1 MKKRI
6 LSILL
11 AVCLVMTMFP
21 MTALSLGEDGA
32 ASTEQPTVQYTVLN
46 GSGGFSGE
54 GHENLFDGDIATK
67 WCVTMRG
74 TLFVIFKTDSPV
86 FVSGFD
92 ITTAND
98 NAKETGRNPKNW
110 TLYACNDYLAGGSQP
125 EEGTTA
131 SNDEET
137 TASYGEDPSFIDG
150 GNTGAVDDS
159 SATWV
164 PIYSVTNDTVLQDE
178 NYTTYSYIFEKE
190 TTEYQYFK
198 LEITANQ
205 GANVMQMS
213 EFKLTFCDHVWEET
227 GVPATCT
234 EDGYTDKTCTVC
246 NNSIR
251 TTVPKLGHSY
261 LDGSNI
267 CARCGQEL
275 SYTFDIRQGRIII
288 TSDEN
293 NPGKIKIKFGSQIM
307 ENVDPANVITVTG
320 STTEN
325 ELNINT
331 DIPVTIKAKDLTID
345 RTGDAFT
352 YALSVGGVDNRGQV
366 TLILE
371 GTNLLVAGAEKAGV
385 CVGVGRTLIIE
396 GDGTLDAV
404 GGNGG
409 AGIGSELL
417 DNCGTI
423 IINSGTVTATGNDGG
438 SGIGGGRNYGGTTG
452 GGGTV
457 IINGGTVTA
466 NGQNL
471 GSDIGSG
478 QDKTTTGICI
488 ILGGTVTATNG
499 KFGTNAGIKVNEDGT
514 LEVYGDLTLPADI
527 TIPEGKTLVIP
538 SGTTLT
544 VPEGVTLTNNGTII
558 NNNGFTNNGTVINN
572 GTFINNGNLVEKNHN
587 YTNGFCICGEYE
599 LAEEKDGVYQIK
611 NAGNLCWFANYV
623 NSGHNTVNAVLTND
637 IDFGGRNFIAI
648 GTSIHPYKGTFDGCG
663 YKITVNQSGSS
674 DVAVFGIV
682 QACTIKNLTVTGT
695 IETAVKYA
703 AGIAMEVKIS
713 SGAATTVENCV
724 SDVTI
729 NSTLEGD
736 GTHGGLV
743 GIANG
748 DININNCAFTGA
760 INGSATYNCAGVVGW
775 SQSTTTVNNSYVSA
789 TFGVGTSGGDIIS
802 RKTTGNIN
810 VTNFYYLNPLNT
822 VSASGVTRATE
833 AQFAS
838 GEIAYRLNSGV
849 TDGTQSWYQTI
860 GSDSTPIPNNTHG
873 AVYYGYS
880 GCNLLY
886 ANVPLADTLQ
896 HDFVNGFCTNCGKYE
911 AAELKDGVYQI
922 KNAGN
927 LFWFAALVNG
937 DSTHADFD
945 AQNTSASAVLTED
958 IDLENREWKPIMNFA
973 GSFDGQGHTV
983 SNFKITSTTS
993 YSGFFGSANGTVMN
1007 FTLKGEITLSA
1018 AGERIGSIVGSADG
1032 ATVRNV
1038 ASYVNISNTAVAL
1051 KHVGGIVGSILTKET
1066 VVDKCIYY
1074 GNLNVQNSSDCI
1086 GGVVGYTSDGGR
1098 ISNCANFG
1106 TVNASKDGA
1115 YVGGVLGYVNNTK
1128 AMVKNCYNYGSVSN
1142 GSNSTYCGAVIGWA
1156 KSYTTGN
1163 LANNYYLDTSSSR
1176 GFGSA
1181 SNSGATATAKTSV
1194 QFESGEVAY
1203 LLNNGVT
1210 DGTQSWYQTIG
1221 TDGYPVLDNTRGTVY
1236 LIAVYS
1242 GCVNNPGEPADAYA
1256 NTPESVYGDHTYDNG
1271 FCTMCD
1277 ACEPAELID
1286 GVYQIKNA
1294 GNLYW
1299 FAALVNGTLKDGTA
1313 QNASADAVLVNDII
1327 VNTNIANE
1335 DGVFGGKS
1343 WTPIGEYPTRYTGIF
1358 DGQNHTVSGLYFND
1372 SGVNNIGLFGTLGT
1386 NGKISNVGVVDS
1398 LFFGGARVG
1407 GICGAKYG
1415 TVENCYNTSNINGT
1429 DFVGGICGNN
1439 YGGDIRNC
1447 YNTGV
1452 VSATGNYI
1460 GGICGILNKGTIEKC
1475 YNIGLLSS
1483 SEAFYIGNICGFV
1496 GNNGTISECYFDTAK
1511 CDINAVGLSSGKV
1524 SNTESKT
1531 AEEFASGEITFVLND
1546 NVTDGTQS
1554 WYQTLGTDDY
1564 PVLDNTHGTVYCNVT
1579 YSGCIGNPG
1588 EPVSSAYENTEK
1600 SYYADHTYDN
1610 GFCTIGGEYKPAEL
1624 IDGVYQIKN
1633 AGNLYWFAALVNGT
1647 LTDGTAQ
1654 NLSANA
1660 VLVNDITVNTGV
1672 LNADGTLASDTSS
1685 FKVWTPIGNSSSN
1698 AYTGTF
1704 DGQNHTVSGLYFNDS
1719 SANKI
1724 GLFGNLGSSGK
1735 ISNVGVVDSYFCGRM
1750 RVGGVCGEAYS
1761 TVENCYSASNI
1772 NGTDFVGGICG
1783 NNYGGDIRN
1792 CYNTGVVSATGNYI
1806 GGICGI
1812 LNKGTIEKCY
1822 NIGLLSASEASYIGN
1837 ICGFV
1842 GSNGTISEC
1851 YFDAAKCD
1859 KNAVGRNNGTVEKT
1873 EGKTT
1878 TQFESG
1884 EVAYL
1889 LNRGVT
1895 NGTQKWY
1902 QTIGTDGAPVLD
1914 NTHGTVYFNATY
1926 PGCAGNPGEPETAEY
1941 SNTEKGIIYADHIYE
1956 NGFCTVCGGYEAAEL
1971 KDGVYQIKNAGNLY
1985 WFAALVNGTL
1995 TDGTAQNLSA
2005 KAVLVNDITVNTGV
2019 LNADGTLASDTSGF
2033 RVWTP
2038 IVGNSYPNNY
2048 AGTFD
2053 GQNHTVSGL
2062 YFNDSGVNNI
2072 GLFGHLGSSGK
2083 ISNVGVVDSYF
2094 CGYQFVGGVCGAK
2107 YGAMENCY
2115 SASTVS
2121 GTESVGGV
2129 CGNNFNG
2136 KLLNCYNTGAVIGT
2150 GWYIGGV
2157 CGIVNN
2163 GGTIQN
2169 CYSTG
2174 TVGGSSDSS
2183 VGGVCGMN
2191 NRSSTISNCYFDSS
2205 KCDKN
2210 AVGLHN
2216 NGTVEKTEG
2225 KTTTQFESGEVAYL
2239 LNNSVSD
2246 GTQKWYQTIG
2256 TDGAPV
2262 LDNTHGTVY
2271 YGYSDCNGSER
2282 IYTNDPL
2289 YDTTEHS
2296 VVNGFCTKCGEYEAA
2311 ELIDGVYQIKNAG
2324 NLYWFAALVNGT
2336 LTDGTAQNLSAN
2348 AVLVND
2354 ITVNTGVLNADGTL
2368 VSDISG
2374 FKVWTPIMGNSYPDY
2389 YAGTFDGQNH
2399 TVSGLYF
2406 NDSSVLRI
2414 GLFGV
2419 LGTNGK
2425 VYNVGVVDSYFCG
2438 YQLVGGVCGAK
2449 YGAVENCYSA
2459 STVSGTDS
2467 VGGVCGNNFYGSLLN
2482 CYNTGAVIG
2491 TRYYVGG
2498 VCGILNEGKIENC
2511 YSTGT
2516 VSGSSEPSVGAVC
2529 GLSFDTITNCY
2540 FDSSKCDKNAVGR
2553 NKGTV
2558 EKTEGKTAEQFASGE
2573 VAYLLN
2579 RGVTNGTQKWYQTI
2593 GEDSLPTLNNTRD
2606 TVYGGYG
2613 YCGSSERIYI
2623 NTPITETRPD
2633 HSYTD
2638 GVCDMCGAEKSI
2650 VIVEADLHAEGLV
2663 LGVNT
2668 ASDCIA
2674 ELNTSDMYVAIKNIN
2689 GVALTDTDLVGTG
2702 ATITFYDRTTNA
2714 EIKTVTVV
2722 LYGDVNGDGLVDST
2736 DKDTVMMKTVGAA
2749 EIENVWFSLAAD
2761 ANGDGVV
2768 DAFDAALINLQTAND
2783 YSISQKH

>member
-1792 CYNTGVVSATGNYI
+1792 CYNTGVVSGTGNDI

>member
-21 MTALSLGEDGA
+21 MTALSLEEGSGA
-32 ASTEQPTVQYTVLN
+32 AVQYTVLE
-46 GSGGFSGE
+46 GSGGFAEE
-54 GHENLFDGDIATK
+54 GHEYLFDGNISTK

-74 TLFVIFKTDSPV
+74 TLYVIFKTDSPV
-86 FVSGFD
+86 FVSGYD

-98 NAKETGRNPKNW
+98 NAEETGRNPKNW
-110 TLYACNDYLAGGSQP
+110 TLYGCNDYTAGEIGPADDGNVEST
-125 EEGTTA
+125 GTW
-131 SNDEET
+131 E
-137 TASYGEDPSFIDG
+137 
-150 GNTGAVDDS
+150 
-159 SATWV
+159 
-164 PIYSVTNDTVLQDE
+164 PIHSVTDDTVLQDE

-190 TTEYQYFK
+190 TTAYQYFK

-213 EFKLTFCDHVWEET
+213 EFELTFCDHEW
-227 GVPATCT
+227 GSGSQSPATCT
-234 EDGYTDKTCTVC
+234 EDGYKVDTCMHCGNTAE
-246 NNSIR
+246 
-251 TTVPKLGHSY
+251 TFLPKLGHSY
-261 LDGSNI
+261 PDGSDI
-267 CARCGQEL
+267 CERCGQEL
-275 SYTFDIRQGRIII
+275 SYTFDIGQGRIII

-307 ENVDPANVITVTG
+307 ENVDPAKVITVTG

-331 DIPVTIKAKDLTID
+331 DIPVTIKAKNLTID

-371 GTNLLVAGAEKAGV
+371 GTNLLVAGAEKAGA

-457 IINGGTVTA
+457 IINGGTVMA

-471 GSDIGSG
+471 GSDIGGG
-478 QDKTTTGICI
+478 QDNTTTGICI

-527 TIPEGKTLVIP
+527 TIPEGKTLIIP
-538 SGTTLT
+538 EGVTLT
-544 VPEGVTLTNNGTII
+544 VPEGITLTNNGTII

-572 GTFINNGNLVEKNHN
+572 GTFINNGNLDETNHN

-599 LAEEKDGVYQIK
+599 IAEEKDGVYQIK

-648 GTSIHPYKGTFDGCG
+648 GTSSNPYQGTFDGCG
-663 YKITVNQSGSS
+663 YKITVIQSGSS

-748 DININNCAFTGA
+748 NININNCAFTGA

-802 RKTTGNIN
+802 RKTTGKVN

-822 VSASGVTRATE
+822 VSASGVTRATA

-896 HDFVNGFCTNCGKYE
+896 HDFVNGFCSICGKYE

-958 IDLENREWKPIMNFA
+958 IDLENREWKPIMDFA

-983 SNFKITSTTS
+983 SNFKITSTTN

-1018 AGERIGSIVGSADG
+1018 AGEKIGSIVGSADG

-1051 KHVGGIVGSILTKET
+1051 QHVGGIVGSILTKET

-1074 GNLNVQNSSDCI
+1074 GNLNIQNSHDCI

-1106 TVNASKDGA
+1106 TVNASKNGA

-1163 LANNYYLDTSSSR
+1163 LANNYYLDTSSSL

-1181 SNSGATATAKTSV
+1181 SNSGAKATAKTSV

-1210 DGTQSWYQTIG
+1210 DGTQGWYQTLG

-1277 ACEPAELID
+1277 EYEPAELID

-1327 VNTNIANE
+1327 VNTNIVNE
-1335 DGVFGGKS
+1335 DGVLGGKS

-1452 VSATGNYI
+1452 VSGTGNYI

-1483 SEAFYIGNICGFV
+1483 SEASYIGNICGFV
-1496 GNNGTISECYFDTAK
+1496 GNNGTISECYFDTGK
-1511 CDINAVGLSSGKV
+1511 CDENAVGLSSGKV

-1531 AEEFASGEITFVLND
+1531 AEEFASGEITSVLND

-1564 PVLDNTHGTVYCNVT
+1564 PVLDNTHGTVYCNIT
-1579 YSGCIGNPG
+1579 YSGCSGNPG
-1588 EPVSSAYENTEK
+1588 EPLSCAYTNTDI

-1610 GFCTIGGEYKPAEL
+1610 GFCSACGSYAPAEL
-1624 IDGVYQIKN
+1624 KDGVYQIKN

-1672 LNADGTLASDTSS
+1672 LNADGTLASDTSA
-1685 FKVWTPIGNSSSN
+1685 FK
-1698 AYTGTF
+1698 A
-1704 DGQNHTVSGLYFNDS
+1704 
-1719 SANKI
+1719 
-1724 GLFGNLGSSGK
+1724 
-1735 ISNVGVVDSYFCGRM
+1735 
-1750 RVGGVCGEAYS
+1750 
-1761 TVENCYSASNI
+1761 
-1772 NGTDFVGGICG
+1772 
-1783 NNYGGDIRN
+1783 
-1792 CYNTGVVSATGNYI
+1792 
-1806 GGICGI
+1806 
-1812 LNKGTIEKCY
+1812 
-1822 NIGLLSASEASYIGN
+1822 
-1837 ICGFV
+1837 
-1842 GSNGTISEC
+1842 
-1851 YFDAAKCD
+1851 
-1859 KNAVGRNNGTVEKT
+1859 
-1873 EGKTT
+1873 
-1878 TQFESG
+1878 
-1884 EVAYL
+1884 
-1889 LNRGVT
+1889 
-1895 NGTQKWY
+1895 
-1902 QTIGTDGAPVLD
+1902 
-1914 NTHGTVYFNATY
+1914 
-1926 PGCAGNPGEPETAEY
+1926 
-1941 SNTEKGIIYADHIYE
+1941 
-1956 NGFCTVCGGYEAAEL
+1956 
-1971 KDGVYQIKNAGNLY
+1971 
-1985 WFAALVNGTL
+1985 
-1995 TDGTAQNLSA
+1995 
-2005 KAVLVNDITVNTGV
+2005 
-2019 LNADGTLASDTSGF
+2019 
-2033 RVWTP
+2033 WTP

-2062 YFNDSGVNNI
+2062 YFNDSSANKI

-2191 NRSSTISNCYFDSS
+2191 NRGGTISNCYFDSS

-2239 LNNSVSD
+2239 LNRGVTN

-2256 TDGAPV
+2256 EDSLPT
-2262 LDNTHGTVY
+2262 LNNTHGTVY

-2368 VSDISG
+2368 ASDTSG
-2374 FKVWTPIMGNSYPDY
+2374 FRVWTPIKGNGYPDY
-2389 YAGTFDGQNH
+2389 YEGTFDGQNH

-2406 NDSSVLRI
+2406 NDSGVMSI
-2414 GLFGV
+2414 GLFGA
-2419 LGTNGK
+2419 LDTKGK
-2425 VYNVGVVDSYFCG
+2425 ISNVGVVDSYFCG
-2438 YQLVGGVCGAK
+2438 YEVVGGVCGAK

-2467 VGGVCGNNFYGSLLN
+2467 VGGVCGNNYYGDIKN

-2491 TRYYVGG
+2491 TRYYIGG

-2516 VSGSSEPSVGAVC
+2516 VSGSSEPSVGGVC

-2593 GEDSLPTLNNTRD
+2593 GEDSLPTLNNTRG

-2650 VIVEADLHAEGLV
+2650 VIIEADLHAEGLV
-2663 LGVNT
+2663 LGANT

-2689 GVALTDTDLVGTG
+2689 GVAITDTDLVGTG
-2702 ATITFYDRTTNA
+2702 ATITYYNRTTNA

-2722 LYGDVNGDGLVDST
+2722 LYGDVNGDGLCDADDYTILKNAANANAKLDNKWLAMAADVTRDGAYDAYDAMAVDLSINGYT
-2736 DKDTVMMKTVGAA
+2736 EIAQKTVA
-2749 EIENVWFSLAAD
+2749 
-2761 ANGDGVV
+2761 
-2768 DAFDAALINLQTAND
+2768 
-2783 YSISQKH
+2783 

>member
-32 ASTEQPTVQYTVLN
+32 ASTEQPTVRYTVLN

-54 GHENLFDGDIATK
+54 GHANLFDGDVTTK

-98 NAKETGRNPKNW
+98 NAEETGRNPKNW

-164 PIYSVTNDTVLQDE
+164 PIYSVTNDTVLQDV
-178 NYTTYSYIFEKE
+178 NYTEYSYIFEKE
-190 TTEYQYFK
+190 TTAYQYFK

-205 GANVMQMS
+205 GADVMQMS
-213 EFKLTFCDHVWEET
+213 EFTLTFCDHVWEET

-307 ENVDPANVITVTG
+307 ENVDPANVLTVTG

-345 RTGDAFT
+345 RTGDDFT

-471 GSDIGSG
+471 GSDIGG
-478 QDKTTTGICI
+478 GEGNTTTGICI

-527 TIPEGKTLVIP
+527 TIPEGKTLIIP

-572 GTFINNGNLVEKNHN
+572 GTFTNNGNLVEKNHN
-587 YTNGFCICGEYE
+587 YTNGFCICGECE

-648 GTSIHPYKGTFDGCG
+648 GTSSNPYQGTFDGCG

-729 NSTLEGD
+729 NSTVEGD

-775 SQSTTTVNNSYVSA
+775 SQSTTTVSNSYVSA

-802 RKTTGNIN
+802 RKTTGIIN

-896 HDFVNGFCTNCGKYE
+896 HDFVNGFCTICGKYE

-958 IDLENREWKPIMNFA
+958 IDLENREWNPIMNFA

-1106 TVNASKDGA
+1106 TVNASKSGA

-1156 KSYTTGN
+1156 KSYTAKN
-1163 LANNYYLDTSSSR
+1163 LADNYYLDTSCSL
-1176 GFGSA
+1176 GFGGE
-1181 SNSGATATAKTSV
+1181 SNSGAKATAKTSV

-1256 NTPESVYGDHTYDNG
+1256 NTPESVFGDHTYDNG

-1496 GNNGTISECYFDTAK
+1496 GNNGTISECYFDTDK

-1531 AEEFASGEITFVLND
+1531 AEEFASGEITSVLND

-1564 PVLDNTHGTVYCNVT
+1564 PVLDNTHGTVYCNIT
-1579 YSGCIGNPG
+1579 YSGCSGNPG

-1610 GFCTIGGEYKPAEL
+1610 GFCTKCGEYKAAEL

-1672 LNADGTLASDTSS
+1672 LNADGTLASDTSG
-1685 FKVWTPIGNSSSN
+1685 FK
-1698 AYTGTF
+1698 A
-1704 DGQNHTVSGLYFNDS
+1704 
-1719 SANKI
+1719 
-1724 GLFGNLGSSGK
+1724 
-1735 ISNVGVVDSYFCGRM
+1735 
-1750 RVGGVCGEAYS
+1750 
-1761 TVENCYSASNI
+1761 
-1772 NGTDFVGGICG
+1772 
-1783 NNYGGDIRN
+1783 
-1792 CYNTGVVSATGNYI
+1792 
-1806 GGICGI
+1806 
-1812 LNKGTIEKCY
+1812 
-1822 NIGLLSASEASYIGN
+1822 
-1837 ICGFV
+1837 
-1842 GSNGTISEC
+1842 
-1851 YFDAAKCD
+1851 
-1859 KNAVGRNNGTVEKT
+1859 
-1873 EGKTT
+1873 
-1878 TQFESG
+1878 
-1884 EVAYL
+1884 
-1889 LNRGVT
+1889 
-1895 NGTQKWY
+1895 
-1902 QTIGTDGAPVLD
+1902 
-1914 NTHGTVYFNATY
+1914 
-1926 PGCAGNPGEPETAEY
+1926 
-1941 SNTEKGIIYADHIYE
+1941 
-1956 NGFCTVCGGYEAAEL
+1956 
-1971 KDGVYQIKNAGNLY
+1971 
-1985 WFAALVNGTL
+1985 
-1995 TDGTAQNLSA
+1995 
-2005 KAVLVNDITVNTGV
+2005 
-2019 LNADGTLASDTSGF
+2019 
-2033 RVWTP
+2033 WTP

-2062 YFNDSGVNNI
+2062 YFNDSSANKI

-2083 ISNVGVVDSYF
+2083 VSNVGVIDSYF
-2094 CGYQFVGGVCGAK
+2094 CGHQFVGGVCGAK

-2183 VGGVCGMN
+2183 VGAVCGMN
-2191 NRSSTISNCYFDSS
+2191 NRSGTISNCYFDSS
-2205 KCDKN
+2205 KCEKS
-2210 AVGLHN
+2210 AVGLNN

-2256 TDGAPV
+2256 EDSLPT
-2262 LDNTHGTVY
+2262 LNNTHGTVY

-2336 LTDGTAQNLSAN
+2336 LTDGTAQNLTAN

-2368 VSDISG
+2368 VSDTSG

-2467 VGGVCGNNFYGSLLN
+2467 VGGVCGNNFYGDIKN

-2540 FDSSKCDKNAVGR
+2540 FDSSKCDKIAVGR

-2593 GEDSLPTLNNTRD
+2593 GEDSLPTLNNTRG

-2650 VIVEADLHAEGLV
+2650 VIIEADLHAEGLI
-2663 LGVNT
+2663 LGANT

-2702 ATITFYDRTTNA
+2702 ATITYYNRTTNA

>member
-32 ASTEQPTVQYTVLN
+32 ASTEQPTVQYTVLE

-178 NYTTYSYIFEKE
+178 NYTEYSYIFEKE

-261 LDGSNI
+261 PAGSDI
-267 CARCGQEL
+267 CARCGQEF
-275 SYTFDIRQGRIII
+275 SYTFDISQGRIII

-307 ENVDPANVITVTG
+307 ENVDPAKVITVTG
-320 STTEN
+320 STIEN

-345 RTGDAFT
+345 RTGDDFT

-396 GDGTLDAV
+396 GKGKLDAV

-471 GSDIGSG
+471 GSDIGRG

-527 TIPEGKTLVIP
+527 TIPEGKTLIIP
-538 SGTTLT
+538 EGATLT
-544 VPEGVTLTNNGTII
+544 VPEGITLTNNGTII

-572 GTFINNGNLVEKNHN
+572 GTFTNNGNLVETNHN

-599 LAEEKDGVYQIK
+599 IAEEKDGVYQIK

-623 NSGHNTVNAVLTND
+623 KSGHNTVNAVLTND

-648 GTSIHPYKGTFDGCG
+648 GTNINPYKGTFDGCG

-703 AGIAMEVKIS
+703 AGIAMEVKSS

-789 TFGVGTSGGDIIS
+789 TFGVGTAGGDIIS

-880 GCNLLY
+880 GCKLLY
-886 ANVPLADTLQ
+886 ANVPLADTVQ
-896 HDFVNGFCTNCGKYE
+896 HNFVNGICTNCGKYE

-927 LFWFAALVNG
+927 LFWFADLVNG

-983 SNFKITSTTS
+983 SNFKITSTTN

-1074 GNLNVQNSSDCI
+1074 GNLNIQNSSDCI

-1106 TVNASKDGA
+1106 TVNASKSDA

-1156 KSYTTGN
+1156 KSYTAGN
-1163 LANNYYLDTSSSR
+1163 LADNYYLDTSSSL

-1181 SNSGATATAKTSV
+1181 SNTGATATAKTSI

-1236 LIAVYS
+1236 LIAVYP

-1327 VNTNIANE
+1327 VNTNIVNE

-1452 VSATGNYI
+1452 ISATGNYI

-1496 GNNGTISECYFDTAK
+1496 GSNGTISECYFDAAK

-1531 AEEFASGEITFVLND
+1531 AEEFASGEITFVLNG

-1564 PVLDNTHGTVYCNVT
+1564 PVLDNTHGTVYCNIT
-1579 YSGCIGNPG
+1579 YSGCSGNPG

-1600 SYYADHTYDN
+1600 SY
-1610 GFCTIGGEYKPAEL
+1610 
-1624 IDGVYQIKN
+1624 
-1633 AGNLYWFAALVNGT
+1633 
-1647 LTDGTAQ
+1647 
-1654 NLSANA
+1654 
-1660 VLVNDITVNTGV
+1660 
-1672 LNADGTLASDTSS
+1672 
-1685 FKVWTPIGNSSSN
+1685 
-1698 AYTGTF
+1698 
-1704 DGQNHTVSGLYFNDS
+1704 
-1719 SANKI
+1719 
-1724 GLFGNLGSSGK
+1724 
-1735 ISNVGVVDSYFCGRM
+1735 
-1750 RVGGVCGEAYS
+1750 
-1761 TVENCYSASNI
+1761 
-1772 NGTDFVGGICG
+1772 
-1783 NNYGGDIRN
+1783 
-1792 CYNTGVVSATGNYI
+1792 
-1806 GGICGI
+1806 
-1812 LNKGTIEKCY
+1812 
-1822 NIGLLSASEASYIGN
+1822 
-1837 ICGFV
+1837 
-1842 GSNGTISEC
+1842 
-1851 YFDAAKCD
+1851 
-1859 KNAVGRNNGTVEKT
+1859 
-1873 EGKTT
+1873 
-1878 TQFESG
+1878 
-1884 EVAYL
+1884 
-1889 LNRGVT
+1889 
-1895 NGTQKWY
+1895 
-1902 QTIGTDGAPVLD
+1902 
-1914 NTHGTVYFNATY
+1914 
-1926 PGCAGNPGEPETAEY
+1926 
-1941 SNTEKGIIYADHIYE
+1941 YADHIYE

-2368 VSDISG
+2368 VSDTSG

-2650 VIVEADLHAEGLV
+2650 VIVEADMHAEGLV

-2674 ELNTSDMYVAIKNIN
+2674 ELNTSDMYVEIKNIN

-2702 ATITFYDRTTNA
+2702 ATITYYNRTTNA

-2722 LYGDVNGDGLVDST
+2722 LYGDVNGDGLVNST

-2768 DAFDAALINLQTAND
+2768 DAFDAALINLQAAND
-2783 YSISQKH
+2783 YAISQKH

>member
-21 MTALSLGEDGA
+21 MTALSLEEGSGTA
-32 ASTEQPTVQYTVLN
+32 VQYTVLE
-46 GSGGFSGE
+46 GSGGFAGE
-54 GHENLFDGDIATK
+54 EHTKLFDGNTSTK
-67 WCVTMRG
+67 WCVNMSG
-74 TLFVIFKTDSPV
+74 KLYVIFKTDSPV
-86 FVSGFD
+86 LVSGYD

-98 NAKETGRNPKNW
+98 NANETGRNPKNW
-110 TLYACNDYLAGGSQP
+110 TLYGCNDYTAGEIGPGDDGSSNNV
-125 EEGTTA
+125 ESTGTWT
-131 SNDEET
+131 
-137 TASYGEDPSFIDG
+137 
-150 GNTGAVDDS
+150 
-159 SATWV
+159 
-164 PIYSVTNDTVLQDE
+164 PIHSVTDDTVLHDE

-190 TTEYQYFK
+190 TTAYQYFK

-213 EFKLTFCDHVWEET
+213 EFELTFCDHEW
-227 GVPATCT
+227 GSGSQSPATCT
-234 EDGYTDKTCTVC
+234 EDGYKVDTCMHCGNTAK
-246 NNSIR
+246 IIL
-251 TTVPKLGHSY
+251 PKLGHSY
-261 LDGSNI
+261 PAGSNI
-267 CARCGQEL
+267 CERCGQEL
-275 SYTFDIRQGRIII
+275 SYTFDIGQGRIII

-307 ENVDPANVITVTG
+307 ENVDPAKVITVTG

-331 DIPVTIKAKDLTID
+331 DIPVTIKAKNLTID
-345 RTGDAFT
+345 RTGDNYT

-371 GTNLLVAGAEKAGV
+371 GTNTLKAGAEKAGV

-396 GDGTLDAV
+396 GNGTLNAV

-471 GSDIGSG
+471 GSDIGRG
-478 QDKTTTGICI
+478 QGNTTTGVCI
-488 ILGGTVTATNG
+488 ILGGTVTAING

-527 TIPEGKTLVIP
+527 TIPEGKTLIIP
-538 SGTTLT
+538 EGATLT
-544 VPEGVTLTNNGTII
+544 VPEGITLTNNGTII

-572 GTFINNGNLVEKNHN
+572 GTFINNGNLVETNHN

-648 GTSIHPYKGTFDGCG
+648 GTSNNPYQGTFDGCG

-682 QACTIKNLTVTGT
+682 QACTIKNLTVAGT

-703 AGIAMEVKIS
+703 AGIAMEVKSS

-748 DININNCAFTGA
+748 NININNCAFTGA

-775 SQSTTTVNNSYVSA
+775 TQGTTTVNNSYVSA
-789 TFGVGTSGGDIIS
+789 TFGVSTSGGDIIS
-802 RKTTGNIN
+802 RKTTGKVN

-822 VSASGVTRATE
+822 VSASGVTRATA

-886 ANVPLADTLQ
+886 ANVPLADTVQ
-896 HDFVNGFCTNCGKYE
+896 HDFVNGFCSICGKYE
-911 AAELKDGVYQI
+911 AAELIDGVYQI

-1051 KHVGGIVGSILTKET
+1051 QHVGGIVGSIQTKET

-1106 TVNASKDGA
+1106 TVNASKSGA
-1115 YVGGVLGYVNNTK
+1115 YVGGILGYVNNTK

-1156 KSYTTGN
+1156 KSYTAGN
-1163 LANNYYLDTSSSR
+1163 LADNYYLDTSSSR

-1181 SNSGATATAKTSV
+1181 SNSGAKATAKTSV

-1210 DGTQSWYQTIG
+1210 DGTQSWCQTLG
-1221 TDGYPVLDNTRGTVY
+1221 TDDYPVLDNTRSTVY
-1236 LIAVYS
+1236 LIAVYP
-1242 GCVNNPGEPADAYA
+1242 GCVNTPGEPAYAYA

-1277 ACEPAELID
+1277 EYEPAELID

-1335 DGVFGGKS
+1335 DGVLGGKS

-1452 VSATGNYI
+1452 VSGTGNYI

-1496 GNNGTISECYFDTAK
+1496 GSNGTISECYFDTAK
-1511 CDINAVGLSSGKV
+1511 CDKNAVGLSSGKV

-1531 AEEFASGEITFVLND
+1531 AEEFASGEITSVLNS

-1554 WYQTLGTDDY
+1554 WYQTLGTDAY

-1579 YSGCIGNPG
+1579 YSGCSGNPG
-1588 EPVSSAYENTEK
+1588 EPLSCAYTNTDI

-1610 GFCTIGGEYKPAEL
+1610 GFCSACGSYAPAEL
-1624 IDGVYQIKN
+1624 KDGVYQIKN

-1672 LNADGTLASDTSS
+1672 LNADGTLASDTSG
-1685 FKVWTPIGNSSSN
+1685 FK
-1698 AYTGTF
+1698 A
-1704 DGQNHTVSGLYFNDS
+1704 
-1719 SANKI
+1719 
-1724 GLFGNLGSSGK
+1724 
-1735 ISNVGVVDSYFCGRM
+1735 
-1750 RVGGVCGEAYS
+1750 
-1761 TVENCYSASNI
+1761 
-1772 NGTDFVGGICG
+1772 
-1783 NNYGGDIRN
+1783 
-1792 CYNTGVVSATGNYI
+1792 
-1806 GGICGI
+1806 
-1812 LNKGTIEKCY
+1812 
-1822 NIGLLSASEASYIGN
+1822 
-1837 ICGFV
+1837 
-1842 GSNGTISEC
+1842 
-1851 YFDAAKCD
+1851 
-1859 KNAVGRNNGTVEKT
+1859 
-1873 EGKTT
+1873 
-1878 TQFESG
+1878 
-1884 EVAYL
+1884 
-1889 LNRGVT
+1889 
-1895 NGTQKWY
+1895 
-1902 QTIGTDGAPVLD
+1902 
-1914 NTHGTVYFNATY
+1914 
-1926 PGCAGNPGEPETAEY
+1926 
-1941 SNTEKGIIYADHIYE
+1941 
-1956 NGFCTVCGGYEAAEL
+1956 
-1971 KDGVYQIKNAGNLY
+1971 
-1985 WFAALVNGTL
+1985 
-1995 TDGTAQNLSA
+1995 
-2005 KAVLVNDITVNTGV
+2005 
-2019 LNADGTLASDTSGF
+2019 
-2033 RVWTP
+2033 WTP

-2048 AGTFD
+2048 AGSFD

-2072 GLFGHLGSSGK
+2072 GLFGGLGSSGK

-2183 VGGVCGMN
+2183 VGAVCGMN
-2191 NRSSTISNCYFDSS
+2191 NRRGTISNCYFDSS

-2210 AVGLHN
+2210 AVGLNN

-2368 VSDISG
+2368 ASDTSG
-2374 FKVWTPIMGNSYPDY
+2374 FRVWTPIVGNSYPDY

-2491 TRYYVGG
+2491 TRYYIGG

-2516 VSGSSEPSVGAVC
+2516 VSGSSEPSVGGVC

-2540 FDSSKCDKNAVGR
+2540 FDSSKCEKIAVGR

-2650 VIVEADLHAEGLV
+2650 VIIEADLHAEGLV
-2663 LGVNT
+2663 LGANT

-2674 ELNTSDMYVAIKNIN
+2674 ELNTSEMYVEIKNMN

-2722 LYGDVNGDGLVDST
+2722 LYGDVNGDGLCDADDYTILKNAANANAKLDNQWLAMAADVTRDGAYDAYDAMAVDLSIKGYT
-2736 DKDTVMMKTVGAA
+2736 EIAQKTVA
-2749 EIENVWFSLAAD
+2749 
-2761 ANGDGVV
+2761 
-2768 DAFDAALINLQTAND
+2768 
-2783 YSISQKH
+2783 

>member
-32 ASTEQPTVQYTVLN
+32 ASTEQPTVQYTVLE

-164 PIYSVTNDTVLQDE
+164 PIYSVTDDTVLQDV
-178 NYTTYSYIFEKE
+178 NYTKYSYIFEKE
-190 TTEYQYFK
+190 TTAYQYFK

-261 LDGSNI
+261 PDGSNI
-267 CARCGQEL
+267 CERCGQERSL
-275 SYTFDIRQGRIII
+275 TFDISQGRIII

-293 NPGKIKIKFGSQIM
+293 NPGKIKIKFGSQIT

-325 ELNINT
+325 EININT
-331 DIPVTIKAKDLTID
+331 DIPVTIKAKNLTID
-345 RTGDAFT
+345 RTGNKYT
-352 YALSVGGVDNRGQV
+352 YALSVGGVDKRGQV

-371 GTNLLVAGAEKAGV
+371 GKNLLVAGAEKAGV

-396 GDGTLDAV
+396 GNGKLEAV

-438 SGIGGGRNYGGTTG
+438 SGIGGGKRYGNTNTG

-471 GSDIGSG
+471 GSDIGRG
-478 QDKTTTGICI
+478 QGNTTTGICI

-527 TIPEGKTLVIP
+527 TIPEGKTLIIP
-538 SGTTLT
+538 EGVTLT
-544 VPEGVTLTNNGTII
+544 VPEGITLTNNGTII

-572 GTFINNGNLVEKNHN
+572 GTFINNGNLVETNHN
-587 YTNGFCICGEYE
+587 YTNGFCICGEIEIAE
-599 LAEEKDGVYQIK
+599 LKDGVYQIK
-611 NAGNLCWFANYV
+611 NAGNLYWFANYV
-623 NSGHNTVNAVLTND
+623 KSGHNTVNAVLTND

-648 GTSIHPYKGTFDGCG
+648 GTNINPYQGTFDGCG

-896 HDFVNGFCTNCGKYE
+896 HDFVNGFCSICGKYE

-1106 TVNASKDGA
+1106 TVNASKSDA
-1115 YVGGVLGYVNNTK
+1115 FVGGVLGYVNNTK

-1142 GSNSTYCGAVIGWA
+1142 GSTSTYCGAVIGWA
-1156 KSYTTGN
+1156 KSYTAGN
-1163 LANNYYLDTSSSR
+1163 LANNYYLDTSCSR

-1236 LIAVYS
+1236 LIAVYP
-1242 GCVNNPGEPADAYA
+1242 GCVNTPGEPADAYA

-1299 FAALVNGTLKDGTA
+1299 FAALVNGTLKDGTE

-1327 VNTNIANE
+1327 VNTNIVNE

-1452 VSATGNYI
+1452 VSGTGNYI

-1475 YNIGLLSS
+1475 YNIGLLSG

-1496 GNNGTISECYFDTAK
+1496 GNNGTISECYFDAAK

-1554 WYQTLGTDDY
+1554 WYQTLGTDAY
-1564 PVLDNTHGTVYCNVT
+1564 PVLDNTHGTVYCNIT
-1579 YSGCIGNPG
+1579 YSGCSGNPG

-1610 GFCTIGGEYKPAEL
+1610 GFCTMGGEYKPAEL

-1672 LNADGTLASDTSS
+1672 LNADGTLVSDTSG
-1685 FKVWTPIGNSSSN
+1685 FKVWTPIMGNSYPDYY
-1698 AYTGTF
+1698 AGTF

-1724 GLFGNLGSSGK
+1724 GLFG
-1735 ISNVGVVDSYFCGRM
+1735 
-1750 RVGGVCGEAYS
+1750 
-1761 TVENCYSASNI
+1761 
-1772 NGTDFVGGICG
+1772 
-1783 NNYGGDIRN
+1783 
-1792 CYNTGVVSATGNYI
+1792 
-1806 GGICGI
+1806 
-1812 LNKGTIEKCY
+1812 
-1822 NIGLLSASEASYIGN
+1822 
-1837 ICGFV
+1837 
-1842 GSNGTISEC
+1842 
-1851 YFDAAKCD
+1851 
-1859 KNAVGRNNGTVEKT
+1859 
-1873 EGKTT
+1873 
-1878 TQFESG
+1878 
-1884 EVAYL
+1884 
-1889 LNRGVT
+1889 
-1895 NGTQKWY
+1895 
-1902 QTIGTDGAPVLD
+1902 
-1914 NTHGTVYFNATY
+1914 
-1926 PGCAGNPGEPETAEY
+1926 
-1941 SNTEKGIIYADHIYE
+1941 
-1956 NGFCTVCGGYEAAEL
+1956 
-1971 KDGVYQIKNAGNLY
+1971 
-1985 WFAALVNGTL
+1985 
-1995 TDGTAQNLSA
+1995 
-2005 KAVLVNDITVNTGV
+2005 
-2019 LNADGTLASDTSGF
+2019 
-2033 RVWTP
+2033 
-2038 IVGNSYPNNY
+2038 
-2048 AGTFD
+2048 
-2053 GQNHTVSGL
+2053 
-2062 YFNDSGVNNI
+2062 
-2072 GLFGHLGSSGK
+2072 HLGSSGK

-2094 CGYQFVGGVCGAK
+2094 CGNNWVGGVCGAK

-2191 NRSSTISNCYFDSS
+2191 NRGGTISNCYFDSS

-2210 AVGLHN
+2210 AVGLNN

-2368 VSDISG
+2368 VSDTSG

-2482 CYNTGAVIG
+2482 CYNTGTVIG
-2491 TRYYVGG
+2491 TRYYIGG

-2516 VSGSSEPSVGAVC
+2516 VSGSSEPSVGGVC

-2540 FDSSKCDKNAVGR
+2540 FDSNKCEKIAVGR

-2613 YCGSSERIYI
+2613 YCGSSERIYV

-2650 VIVEADLHAEGLV
+2650 VIIEADLHAEGLV
-2663 LGVNT
+2663 LGANT

-2768 DAFDAALINLQTAND
+2768 DAFDAAQINLQTAND
-2783 YSISQKH
+2783 YAISQKH

>member
-11 AVCLVMTMFP
+11 AVCLVLTMFP

-54 GHENLFDGDIATK
+54 GHANLFDGNISTK

-164 PIYSVTNDTVLQDE
+164 PIYSVTNDTVLQDV
-178 NYTTYSYIFEKE
+178 NYTKYSYIFEKE
-190 TTEYQYFK
+190 TTAYQYFK

-205 GANVMQMS
+205 GADVMQMS
-213 EFKLTFCDHVWEET
+213 EFTLTFCDHEW
-227 GVPATCT
+227 GSGSQSPATCT
-234 EDGYTDKTCTVC
+234 EDGYKVDTCMHC
-246 NNSIR
+246 NN
-251 TTVPKLGHSY
+251 TVETILPKLGHSY
-261 LDGSNI
+261 PDGSNI

-275 SYTFDIRQGRIII
+275 SYTFDISQGRIII

-307 ENVDPANVITVTG
+307 ENVDPAKVITVTG
-320 STTEN
+320 STIEN

-471 GSDIGSG
+471 GSDIGG
-478 QDKTTTGICI
+478 GEGNTTTGICI

-527 TIPEGKTLVIP
+527 TIPEGKTLIIP
-538 SGTTLT
+538 EWATLT
-544 VPEGVTLTNNGTII
+544 VPEGITLTNNGTII

-572 GTFINNGNLVEKNHN
+572 GTFTNNGNLVETNHN

-623 NSGHNTVNAVLTND
+623 KSGHNTVNAVLTND

-648 GTSIHPYKGTFDGCG
+648 GTNINPYKGTFDGCG

-674 DVAVFGIV
+674 DVAVFGII

-703 AGIAMEVKIS
+703 AGIAMEVKSS
-713 SGAATTVENCV
+713 SGATTTIENCV

-736 GTHGGLV
+736 GTHGGIV

-748 DININNCAFTGA
+748 NININNCAFTGA

-775 SQSTTTVNNSYVSA
+775 SQGTTTVNNSYVSA
-789 TFGVGTSGGDIIS
+789 TFGVSTAGGDIIS
-802 RKTTGNIN
+802 RKTTGNIK

-822 VSASGVTRATE
+822 VSASGVTRATA

-886 ANVPLADTLQ
+886 ANVPLADTVQ
-896 HDFVNGFCTNCGKYE
+896 HNFVNGFCTNCGKYE

-958 IDLENREWKPIMNFA
+958 IDLENREWKPIMEFA

-983 SNFKITSTTS
+983 SNFKITSTTN
-993 YSGFFGSANGTVMN
+993 YSGFFGSAYGTVMN

-1018 AGERIGSIVGSADG
+1018 AGEKIGSIVGNADG

-1038 ASYVNISNTAVAL
+1038 ASYVNISNTAVEL
-1051 KHVGGIVGSILTKET
+1051 KHVGGIVGSIQTKET

-1074 GNLNVQNSSDCI
+1074 GNLNVQNSTDCI

-1106 TVNASKDGA
+1106 TVNASKSGA

-1142 GSNSTYCGAVIGWA
+1142 GSTSTYCGAVIGWA
-1156 KSYTTGN
+1156 KSYTAGN
-1163 LANNYYLDTSSSR
+1163 LADNYYLDTSCSL

-1181 SNSGATATAKTSV
+1181 SNSGAKATAKTSV

-1210 DGTQSWYQTIG
+1210 DGTQSWYQAIG

-1236 LIAVYS
+1236 LIAVYP

-1256 NTPESVYGDHTYDNG
+1256 NTPESVYADHTYDNG

-1277 ACEPAELID
+1277 EHEPAELID

-1327 VNTNIANE
+1327 VNTNIVNE

-1475 YNIGLLSS
+1475 YNIGLLSG
-1483 SEAFYIGNICGFV
+1483 SETTYIGNICGFV
-1496 GNNGTISECYFDTAK
+1496 GSNGTISECYFDTNK
-1511 CDINAVGLSSGKV
+1511 CDENAVGLSGGKI

-1531 AEEFASGEITFVLND
+1531 AEEFASGEITSVLND

-1564 PVLDNTHGTVYCNVT
+1564 PTLDNTHGTVYCNVT

-1588 EPVSSAYENTEK
+1588 EPLSCAYTNTDI

-1610 GFCTIGGEYKPAEL
+1610 GFCSACGSYAPAEL
-1624 IDGVYQIKN
+1624 KDGVYQIKN

-1672 LNADGTLASDTSS
+1672 LNADGTLASDTSG
-1685 FKVWTPIGNSSSN
+1685 FK
-1698 AYTGTF
+1698 A
-1704 DGQNHTVSGLYFNDS
+1704 
-1719 SANKI
+1719 
-1724 GLFGNLGSSGK
+1724 
-1735 ISNVGVVDSYFCGRM
+1735 
-1750 RVGGVCGEAYS
+1750 
-1761 TVENCYSASNI
+1761 
-1772 NGTDFVGGICG
+1772 
-1783 NNYGGDIRN
+1783 
-1792 CYNTGVVSATGNYI
+1792 
-1806 GGICGI
+1806 
-1812 LNKGTIEKCY
+1812 
-1822 NIGLLSASEASYIGN
+1822 
-1837 ICGFV
+1837 
-1842 GSNGTISEC
+1842 
-1851 YFDAAKCD
+1851 
-1859 KNAVGRNNGTVEKT
+1859 
-1873 EGKTT
+1873 
-1878 TQFESG
+1878 
-1884 EVAYL
+1884 
-1889 LNRGVT
+1889 
-1895 NGTQKWY
+1895 
-1902 QTIGTDGAPVLD
+1902 
-1914 NTHGTVYFNATY
+1914 
-1926 PGCAGNPGEPETAEY
+1926 
-1941 SNTEKGIIYADHIYE
+1941 
-1956 NGFCTVCGGYEAAEL
+1956 
-1971 KDGVYQIKNAGNLY
+1971 
-1985 WFAALVNGTL
+1985 
-1995 TDGTAQNLSA
+1995 
-2005 KAVLVNDITVNTGV
+2005 
-2019 LNADGTLASDTSGF
+2019 
-2033 RVWTP
+2033 WTP

-2062 YFNDSGVNNI
+2062 YFNDSSANKI

-2083 ISNVGVVDSYF
+2083 VSNVGVIDSYF
-2094 CGYQFVGGVCGAK
+2094 CGHQFVGGVCGAK

-2191 NRSSTISNCYFDSS
+2191 NRSGTISNCYFDSS

-2210 AVGLHN
+2210 AVGLNN

-2296 VVNGFCTKCGEYEAA
+2296 FVNGFCTKCGEYEAA

-2368 VSDISG
+2368 ASDTSG
-2374 FKVWTPIMGNSYPDY
+2374 FRVWTPIVGNSYPDY

-2406 NDSSVLRI
+2406 NDSSVNKI
-2414 GLFGV
+2414 GLFGI
-2419 LGTNGK
+2419 LGTSGK

-2459 STVSGTDS
+2459 STVIGMDS
-2467 VGGVCGNNFYGSLLN
+2467 VGGVCGNNFYGDIKN

-2491 TRYYVGG
+2491 TRYYIGG
-2498 VCGILNEGKIENC
+2498 VCGILNDGKIENC

-2516 VSGSSEPSVGAVC
+2516 VSGSSEPSVGGVC

-2540 FDSSKCDKNAVGR
+2540 FDSSKCEKIAVGR

-2663 LGVNT
+2663 LGANT

-2689 GVALTDTDLVGTG
+2689 GVALTDTELVGTG
-2702 ATITFYDRTTNA
+2702 ATITYYNRTTNA

-2783 YSISQKH
+2783 YAISQKH